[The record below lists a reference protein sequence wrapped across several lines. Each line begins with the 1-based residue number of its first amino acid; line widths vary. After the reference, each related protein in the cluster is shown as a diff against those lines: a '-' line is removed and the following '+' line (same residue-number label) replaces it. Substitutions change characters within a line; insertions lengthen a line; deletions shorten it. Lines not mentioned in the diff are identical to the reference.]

1 MTAKIT
7 RRSVRFLFAFGLAV
21 LLYSCGPPPAVPE
34 TLPALLTDQEF
45 WSLITEFSEPG
56 GYFPSDN
63 FISNESGYQN
73 VIPTLLKTP
82 KAGGVYIGVG
92 PEQNL
97 TYIVALRPKI
107 AFIIDIRRQNM
118 LGHLLYK
125 ALMET
130 SADRAEFLSRLF
142 ARPNRVDSMT
152 HSTPEE
158 LFRAYG
164 SDRPSASF
172 FETNITR
179 VMDYLQNEKRFKL
192 SEQDKAGIR
201 HVAEAFFKS
210 GPDLTYTFIGG
221 YGDFKRT
228 PTYSELMSE
237 RDGVSRN
244 WNFLATE
251 DQFRAIQHMQKK
263 NLIVPLVGDFA
274 GQKAIRSVA
283 QYVREHRST
292 IRMFYTSNVE
302 QYLFQDDEKWK
313 QFYDNVLL
321 LPTDSKSTFI
331 RYVLNPWGFGRHQG
345 TLASPMNSI
354 VQAYRFGGIQGYYDV
369 VRASTE

>member
-1 MTAKIT
+1 MVS
-7 RRSVRFLFAFGLAV
+7 SVSSFSAALVLTFLIYG
-21 LLYSCGPPPAVPE
+21 CGPLPPVPE
-34 TLPALLTDQEF
+34 TLPSRLTDQEF
-45 WSLITEFSEPG
+45 WKMITDFSEPG
-56 GYFPSDN
+56 GYFPSEN
-63 FISNESGYQN
+63 FLSNESGYQH
-73 VIPTLLKTP
+73 VIPALLKTLKP
-82 KAGGVYIGVG
+82 GGVYIGVG
-92 PEQNL
+92 PEQNF

-118 LGHLLYK
+118 LEHLFYK
-125 ALMET
+125 ALIET

-142 ARPNRVDSMT
+142 ARPNRVNSMT
-152 HSTPEE
+152 HSTPED
-158 LFRAYG
+158 LFLAYR
-164 SDRPSASF
+164 SDRPSPSF

-179 VMDYLQNEKRFKL
+179 VMNYLQNEKAFKL

-237 RDGVSRN
+237 GDGVSRN

-251 DQFRAIQHMQKK
+251 DQFRAIQDVQKR

-292 IRMFYTSNVE
+292 IRAFYTSNVE
-302 QYLFQDDEKWK
+302 EYLFQDDEKWK
-313 QFYDNVLL
+313 QFYGNVLL
-321 LPTDSKSTFI
+321 MPTDSTSTFI
-331 RYVLNPWGFGRHQG
+331 RYVPNRWSCGRHHG
-345 TLASPMNSI
+345 FLSYPMNSLAP
-354 VQAYRFGGIQGYYDV
+354 AYRISG
-369 VRASTE
+369 